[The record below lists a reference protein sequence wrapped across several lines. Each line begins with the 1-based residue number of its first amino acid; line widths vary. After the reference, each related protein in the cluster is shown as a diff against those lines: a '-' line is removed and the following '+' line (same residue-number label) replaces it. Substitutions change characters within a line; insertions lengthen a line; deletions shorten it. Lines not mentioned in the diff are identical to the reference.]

1 MMGEDYMFTEVRLKP
16 LLSEQKIESQ
26 ENEEG
31 HFQELL
37 ANLDELAEAKRVGGD

>member
-1 MMGEDYMFTEVRLKP
+1 VLFIDTP
-16 LLSEQKIESQ
+16 QKIESQ

-37 ANLDELAEAKRVGGD
+37 AYLDELAEAKRIG